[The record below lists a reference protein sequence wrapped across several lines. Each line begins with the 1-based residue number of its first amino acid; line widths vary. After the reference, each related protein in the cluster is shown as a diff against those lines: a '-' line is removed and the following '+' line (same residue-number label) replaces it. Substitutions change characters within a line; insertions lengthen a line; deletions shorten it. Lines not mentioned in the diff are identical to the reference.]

1 MTTCFHCSLPIPE
14 GIDYSAEIGGK
25 KKHFCC
31 NGCLGVCRSIF
42 EAGLEGFYERTPEK
56 GALAPP
62 PGLPKDLRMYDMEDV
77 VADYIDESDEGKE
90 VNLLVEG
97 MHCAACVWLIEKTL
111 STEDEVLSARVNLSN
126 RRLKVRWAD
135 DKLKLSNIIEKLA
148 HVGYSVVPFDPQA
161 AEGLRAREKR
171 SYLFKIAFAGFAMMN
186 LLWTSVALYSGA
198 DKGEFR
204 NFFHW
209 IGFALATPTLFYSG
223 IPFLK
228 GALNSLKKF
237 HLNMDLPIAVGALTT
252 YIYSTYVTVNS
263 AIVGEVYFD
272 TVVTFIF
279 VILIGRYLEM
289 SSRDMATSATQ
300 RLFDLQP
307 RVATLLKEGKEKLV
321 SIKAVRTGDRVI
333 IKPGEKVPVDGVIIE
348 GESSIDE
355 SMLTGESL
363 PAARAAG
370 DKVATGTLN
379 TTGALIVEVEKTG
392 KETSLSRI
400 IGLVENAQMSKAP
413 VQRITDRIVPWFVA
427 VTIGL
432 AIVTFFYWLGD
443 GSDKALMAA
452 TSVLIITCPCALGL
466 ATPMAVSVASGVAAK
481 KGLLIKDGKAIE
493 MLSKTNHFVFDKTG
507 TLTEG
512 RMSVNGIID
521 LAGMGEEKILTLA
534 ATLERN
540 SEHTIAK
547 GIVDEAQTRSIDPF
561 KLPLENFKSRPGC
574 GVTGKIEGQTI
585 SAGSLKWMIDEGLV
599 EEKEINSHAK
609 ELEEEGLTPILIAID
624 KKVAGIISLYD
635 TLREDAGETL
645 AALRKSVPNLTLL
658 SGDRQGV
665 AKMISQKV
673 GGMNVM
679 GELLPED
686 KSKEIEKIQQKGDI
700 VTMVGDGINDAPSL
714 IRADVGIAIGS
725 GTDVSIESAEIVLMT
740 SNLSG
745 VRKAFELSKNTVST
759 IRQNISISLVYN
771 LIMVPLAMMALVTPV
786 VAAIAMPISS
796 LLVIGNAARLRV
808 SVKD

>member
-14 GIDYSAEIGGK
+14 GVNYSSEIGGEMR
-25 KKHFCC
+25 HFCC

-42 EAGLEGFYERTPEK
+42 EAGLEGFYDRTPEK
-56 GALAPP
+56 ASLAPP
-62 PGLPKDLRMYDMEDV
+62 PELTKDLRMYDMEDV
-77 VADYIDESDEGKE
+77 VADYIEESDVGKE

-111 STEDEVLSARVNLSN
+111 SSEDEVLSARVNLSN
-126 RRLKVRWAD
+126 RRLKVRWSD
-135 DKLKLSNIIEKLA
+135 KKLKLSNIIEKLA

-161 AEGLRAREKR
+161 AEGMRAKEKR
-171 SYLFKIAFAGFAMMN
+171 SYLFKIAFAGFAAMN
-186 LLWTSVALYSGA
+186 LMWTSVALYSGA
-198 DKGEFR
+198 DEGEFR

-223 IPFLK
+223 LPFLK
-228 GALNSLKKF
+228 GAFVSLKKF
-237 HLNMDLPIAVGALTT
+237 HLNMDTPIAIGAITT
-252 YIYSTYVTVNS
+252 YLYSTYVTVNS
-263 AIVGEVYFD
+263 SMRGEVYFD

-300 RLFDLQP
+300 RLLDLQP
-307 RVATLLKEGKEKLV
+307 KVATLLKDGKEELV
-321 SIKAVRTGDRVI
+321 SIKAVRCGDHVI
-333 IKPGEKVPVDGVIIE
+333 IKPGEKVPVDGIIID
-348 GESSIDE
+348 GESSVDE

-363 PAARAAG
+363 PAAKTVG
-370 DKVATGTLN
+370 DNVATGTLN
-379 TTGALIVEVEKTG
+379 TTGALVVEVEKTG
-392 KETSLSRI
+392 KETALSRI

-432 AIVTFFYWLGD
+432 ALATFFYWLGD

-493 MLSKTNHFVFDKTG
+493 MLSRTNHFVFDKTG

-512 RMSVNGIID
+512 QMSVNGIID
-521 LAGMGEEKILTLA
+521 LAEMGEEKILTLA
-534 ATLERN
+534 STLERS

-547 GIVDEAQTRSIDPF
+547 GIIEEAKKKKIDPF

-574 GVTGKIEGQTI
+574 GVTGKIEGQRV
-585 SAGSLKWMIDEGLV
+585 SAGNLKWMLDEGLV
-599 EEKEINSHAK
+599 ENNHINFHVK
-609 ELEEEGLTPILIAID
+609 ELEENGFTPILMSINNKMA
-624 KKVAGIISLYD
+624 AIISLSD
-635 TLREDAGETL
+635 TLREDAVETMS
-645 AALRKSVPNLTLL
+645 ALRKSVSNLTLL

-665 AKMISQKV
+665 AKMIAEKV

-686 KSKEIEKIQQKGDI
+686 KSREIEKIQQSGHI
-700 VTMVGDGINDAPSL
+700 VTMVGDGVNDAPSL

-745 VRKAFELSKNTVST
+745 VRKAWELSKNTVST
-759 IRQNISISLVYN
+759 IRQNIFISLVYN

-786 VAAIAMPISS
+786 VAAVAMPVSS

-808 SVKD
+808 SLKD

>member
-1 MTTCFHCSLPIPE
+1 MTTCFHCTLPIPA
-14 GIDYSAEIGGK
+14 GVDYSEQIDGETR
-25 KKHFCC
+25 HFCC

-42 EAGLEGFYERTPEK
+42 EAGLEGFYDRTPEK
-56 GALAPP
+56 GALSPP
-62 PGLPKDLRMYDMEDV
+62 PELPKDLRMYDMEDV

-111 STEDEVLSARVNLSN
+111 STEKDILSARVNLST

-135 DKLKLSNIIEKLA
+135 DKLKLSHIIKKLS

-161 AEGLRAREKR
+161 AEGMRAKEKR
-171 SYLFKIAFAGFAMMN
+171 SYLFKMAFAGFTTMN
-186 LLWTSVALYSGA
+186 LMWTSVALYSGA
-198 DKGEFR
+198 DEGEFR

-223 IPFLK
+223 LPFLK
-228 GALNSLKKF
+228 GAFNSLKTL
-237 HLNMDLPIAVGALTT
+237 HLNMDTPIAIGAVTT
-252 YIYSTYVTVNS
+252 YLYSTYVTINPG
-263 AIVGEVYFD
+263 IRGEVYFD

-300 RLFDLQP
+300 RLLDLQP
-307 RVATLLKEGKEKLV
+307 KVATLLKDGKEELV
-321 SIKAVRTGDRVI
+321 SIKAVRSGDKVI
-333 IKPGEKVPVDGVIIE
+333 IKPGEKIPVDGVIIE
-348 GESSIDE
+348 GESAIDE

-363 PAARAAG
+363 PAAKAVG
-370 DKVATGTLN
+370 DNVATGTLN
-379 TTGALIVEVEKTG
+379 TTGALIVQVEKTG
-392 KETSLSRI
+392 KETALSRI

-427 VTIGL
+427 ITIGL
-432 AIVTFFYWLGD
+432 ALATFFYWLGE
-443 GSDKALMAA
+443 GSDKALLAA

-466 ATPMAVSVASGVAAK
+466 ATPMAVSVASGVAAR

-512 RMSVNGIID
+512 RMSVAGIID
-521 LAGMGEEKILTLA
+521 LAGLGEEKLLTLA
-534 ATLERN
+534 ATLERS
-540 SEHTIAK
+540 SEHTIAR
-547 GIVDEAQTRSIDPF
+547 GIIKEAQKKNIDPF
-561 KLPLENFKSRPGC
+561 RLPLENFKSRPGC
-574 GVTGKIEGQTI
+574 GITGKIEGQTI
-585 SAGSLKWMIDEGLV
+585 SAGSLKWMIEEGLAEENTLIPHV
-599 EEKEINSHAK
+599 NDLEEK
-609 ELEEEGLTPILIAID
+609 GLTPILISID
-624 KKVAGIISLYD
+624 KKVAGIISLSD
-635 TLREDAGETL
+635 TLRDDAKETIS
-645 AALRKSVPNLTLL
+645 ALRESVTNLTLL

-665 AKMISQKV
+665 ATMIAEKV

-686 KSKEIEKIQQKGDI
+686 KSREIEKIQQSGQI

-745 VRKAFELSKNTVST
+745 VRKAYELSKKTVST

-796 LLVIGNAARLRV
+796 LLVIGNAARLRI

>member
-1 MTTCFHCSLPIPE
+1 MSSCFHCALPIPA
-14 GIDYSAEIGGK
+14 GVHYSSEIGGETR
-25 KKHFCC
+25 HFCC

-56 GALAPP
+56 EALAPP
-62 PGLPKDLRMYDMEDV
+62 PDMPDDLRMYDMDDV
-77 VADYIDESDEGKE
+77 VADYVESDDKGKE

-111 STEDEVLSARVNLSN
+111 VREEEVISARVNLSN
-126 RRLKVRWAD
+126 RRLKILWTD
-135 DKLKLSNIIEKLA
+135 NKLKLSHIIKKLS
-148 HVGYSVVPFDPQA
+148 HVGYSVVPYDPQA
-161 AEGLRAREKR
+161 AEGMMAKEKR

-198 DKGEFR
+198 DEGEFR

-223 IPFLK
+223 HPFIK
-228 GALNSLKKF
+228 GALNSLKRL
-237 HLNMDLPIAVGALTT
+237 HLNMDLPIAIGALTT
-252 YIYSTYVTVNS
+252 YLYSTYITINNS
-263 AIVGEVYFD
+263 VRGEVYFD

-300 RLFDLQP
+300 RLLDLQP
-307 RVATLLKEGKEKLV
+307 KVATVIREGKEELV
-321 SIKAVRTGDRVI
+321 PIKAVLAGDRVV
-333 IKPGEKVPVDGVIIE
+333 IKPGEKVPVDGIIVE

-363 PAARAAG
+363 PAGKSLG
-370 DKVATGTLN
+370 DKVAAGTLN

-443 GSDKALMAA
+443 GNDKALMAA

-466 ATPMAVSVASGVAAK
+466 ATPMAVSVASGVAAR
-481 KGLLIKDGKAIE
+481 KGLLIKEGKAIE
-493 MLSKTNHFVFDKTG
+493 MLSKTSHFVFDKTG
-507 TLTEG
+507 TITEG
-512 RMSVNGIID
+512 RMSVASIID
-521 LAGMGEEKILTLA
+521 LEGVGEEKILALA
-534 ATLERN
+534 ATLERS
-540 SEHTIAK
+540 SEHTIAR
-547 GIVDEAQTRSIDPF
+547 GIIEEAGKRNIDPF
-561 KLPLENFKSRPGC
+561 KLPLENFNSRPGC
-574 GVTGKIEGQTI
+574 GVTGKVEGLSV
-585 SAGSLKWMIDEGLV
+585 SAGSLKWMIEEGQAKGNDINAQA
-599 EEKEINSHAK
+599 EK
-609 ELEEEGLTPILIAID
+609 LESKGLTPILISTD
-624 KKVAGIISLYD
+624 NKLVGIISLSD
-635 TLREDAGETL
+635 TLRDDAEETL
-645 AALRKSVPNLTLL
+645 NTLRKSVPDLTLL

-665 AKMISQKV
+665 AHMIAEKV

-686 KSKEIEKIQQKGDI
+686 KSQKIEKIQQNGNI
-700 VTMVGDGINDAPSL
+700 VTMVGDGVNDAPSL

-725 GTDVSIESAEIVLMT
+725 GTDVSIESADIVLMT
-740 SNLSG
+740 NHLKG
-745 VRKAFELSKNTVST
+745 VQKAYELSKNTVST
-759 IRQNISISLVYN
+759 IKQNISISLVYN
-771 LIMVPLAMMALVTPV
+771 LIMIPLAMMALVTPV